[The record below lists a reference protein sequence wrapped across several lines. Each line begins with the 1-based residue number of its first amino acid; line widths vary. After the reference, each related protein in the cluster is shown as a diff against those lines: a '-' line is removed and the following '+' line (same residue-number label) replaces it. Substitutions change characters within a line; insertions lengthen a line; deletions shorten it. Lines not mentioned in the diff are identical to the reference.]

1 MISPLKKKTHIR
13 LDKVS
18 KIYVEAKK
26 DLTVLNQVDEV
37 FHKGEFICVLGKS
50 GSGKSTLLNLITGI
64 DVPTQGRIII
74 SSDNQDISI
83 SDLTEKD
90 RTLFRRRHI
99 GIIFQFFNL
108 IPTLNV
114 LENVTIP
121 LELNGNF
128 SIEVATSL
136 MNRVGLG
143 NRLETY
149 PDKLSAGEQQ
159 RVAIARALV
168 HNPSIIL
175 ADEPTG
181 NLDAETGNLVLA
193 ILLEFVQDFGQT
205 LLLVTHDHE
214 IASHA
219 DRVLQMT
226 NGKLTVIENS

>member
-1 MISPLKKKTHIR
+1 MKNKTHIR

-18 KIYVEAKK
+18 KTYVEAKK
-26 DLTVLNQVDEV
+26 NLTVLNQVDEV
-37 FHKGEFICVLGKS
+37 FHKGEFICILGKS
-50 GSGKSTLLNLITGI
+50 GSGKSTLLNLISGI
-64 DVPTQGRIII
+64 DVPTQGRIVI
-74 SSDNQDISI
+74 SNGDQDISI

-114 LENVTIP
+114 LENVTLP

-128 SIEVATSL
+128 SIEAATSL
-136 MNRVGLG
+136 MNRIGLG

-149 PDKLSAGEQQ
+149 PDKLSGGEQQ
-159 RVAIARALV
+159 RVAIIRALV
-168 HNPSIIL
+168 HNPSVIL

-181 NLDAETGNLVLA
+181 NLDAETGNLVFA
-193 ILLEFVQDFGQT
+193 ILLEFVRDFGQT
-205 LLLVTHDHE
+205 LVLVTHDHE
-214 IASHA
+214 MANCA

-226 NGKLTVIENS
+226 KGKLTVIES

>member
-1 MISPLKKKTHIR
+1 LKKKTHIR

-50 GSGKSTLLNLITGI
+50 GSGKSTLLNLISGI

-114 LENVTIP
+114 LENVTLP

-159 RVAIARALV
+159 RVAITRALV

>member
-50 GSGKSTLLNLITGI
+50 GSGKSTLLNLISGI

-114 LENVTIP
+114 LENVTLP

-159 RVAIARALV
+159 RVAITRALV